1 MDSSDIMALF
11 SDRKSKCYHRRGR
24 ERYYTTEHHCFLRYE
39 HPREYGKEEFLQ
51 CELFCRTRSWT
62 GDHHRREHPPFL
74 NLGLVHSGETAIRCG
89 SFYAMAKA
97 GDLFF
102 LAPDTEYEILTP
114 HLCDRSA
121 ALISGPL
128 LRAITAESGLTD
140 HPVLTLPAPEI
151 PGRMLES
158 LGDLLP
164 ESSRPAVRRKIS
176 NLCFELIQYL
186 HAPDVRSPLP
196 ENLKRVL
203 EKIGR
208 EYDMPLRREAL
219 AREAGISESGLLR
232 LFRRHLGSTPHRY
245 LTEIRMRQAAR
256 MLEQHTLS
264 VKEIAARVGYENA
277 LNFSTA
283 FRKTFGRSPKLFSAG
298 SVPDESS
305 GSPE

>member
-1 MDSSDIMALF
+1 MDGGSSSPGASSVSESRSGPFGGDGDPLRLVLC
-11 SDRKSKCYHRRGR
+11 DGEGRR
-24 ERYYTTEHHCFLRYE
+24 
-39 HPREYGKEEFLQ
+39 P
-51 CELFCRTRSWT
+51 
-62 GDHHRREHPPFL
+62 
-74 NLGLVHSGETAIRCG
+74 V
-89 SFYAMAKA
+89 
-97 GDLFF
+97 F

-208 EYDMPLRREAL
+208 EYDMPLRGEAL

-245 LTEIRMRQAAR
+245 LTEIRMHQAAR

-264 VKEIAARVGYENA
+264 VRRLPPG
-277 LNFSTA
+277 
-283 FRKTFGRSPKLFSAG
+283 SAMRM
-298 SVPDESS
+298 P
-305 GSPE
+305 